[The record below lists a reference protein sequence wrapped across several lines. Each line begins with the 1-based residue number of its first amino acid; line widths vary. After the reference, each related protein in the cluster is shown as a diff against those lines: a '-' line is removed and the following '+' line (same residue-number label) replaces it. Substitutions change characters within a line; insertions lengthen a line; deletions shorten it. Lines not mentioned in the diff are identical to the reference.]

1 MERDRKPPKLGLS
14 RLNRQH
20 MRRWTQAQSKGAE
33 PAHIAGN
40 MRLSLFEVVCMT
52 IGIIAEAET
61 IALHG
66 VRLNRMTEA
75 QCVQHVLAEGEARR
89 GGWVVT
95 VNLDILRRMTLDDA
109 YAELCQQATL
119 HVADGMPLVWA
130 ARMQGTPLPGR
141 VAGSS
146 LIWSLSQA
154 AGLCGRS
161 VFLLGGSAGTADDAA
176 AILKRR
182 NAGLHI
188 AGTYC
193 PEFGFEQEPG
203 SIERIRTMLVE
214 ANPDIVFVALGSPK
228 QEHLIDQLRGD
239 LPRTWWL
246 GVGISFSFVS
256 GHVKR
261 APKWMQH
268 CGLEWVHRLMQE
280 PRRLARR
287 YLLDD
292 LPFVFRLFGVAWG
305 RRWSRSGRR
314 PNIT

>member
-1 MERDRKPPKLGLS
+1 MKRRWNATGSPQKLGIS
-14 RLNRQH
+14 RLNRQP
-20 MRRWTQAQSKGAE
+20 MRPWTQAQSKGAE
-33 PAHIAGN
+33 PAHIAEN
-40 MRLSLFEVVCMT
+40 TRLPFFEVACMS
-52 IGIIAEAET
+52 IGIIAEADAIE
-61 IALHG
+61 LHG

-75 QCVQHVLAEGEARR
+75 ECVRHILAESDAGR

-95 VNLDILRRMTLDDA
+95 VNLDILRRMTLDGR
-109 YAELCQQATL
+109 YASLCQQATL
-119 HVADGMPLVWA
+119 QVADGMPLLWA
-130 ARMQGTPLPGR
+130 ARMQGTPLPER

-146 LIWSLSQA
+146 VIWSLSQA
-154 AGLCGRS
+154 AGLGGRS
-161 VFLLGGSAGTADDAA
+161 VFLLGGSAGTADEAA
-176 AILKRR
+176 AILKKT
-182 NAGLHI
+182 NPGLQI
-188 AGTYC
+188 AGTYR
-193 PEFGFEQEPG
+193 PEFGFEQESG

-228 QEHLIDQLRGD
+228 QEHLIAQLRGD

-261 APKWMQH
+261 APKWMQR

-287 YLLDD
+287 YLVDD

-305 RRWSRSGRR
+305 RRWSRS
-314 PNIT
+314 